1 MTLRIRAKDDWQ
13 NKATDVVDIQ
23 WVWGKSY
30 FWLLTFNGTVSCPTL
45 LIFFSVL
52 DPGSQTHRLMLVRR
66 GAKTRGNLF
75 LVLGLLARLC
85 WAMPIDVF

>member
-1 MTLRIRAKDDWQ
+1 VTLRISAKDDWQ
-13 NKATDVVDIQ
+13 NKAMDVVDIQ

-52 DPGSQTHRLMLVRR
+52 DFGSQTHRLMLVRR
-66 GAKTRGNLF
+66 
-75 LVLGLLARLC
+75 
-85 WAMPIDVF
+85 

>member
-13 NKATDVVDIQ
+13 NKAMDVIDIQ

-30 FWLLTFNGTVSCPTL
+30 FWLLTFNRTVSCPTL
-45 LIFFSVL
+45 LNFFSVL
-52 DPGSQTHRLMLVRR
+52 DPGSRTHRLMLVKRE
-66 GAKTRGNLF
+66 AKTRGFVFIL
-75 LVLGLLARLC
+75 LGLLPRLC